1 MHKKLCDCDMKGP
14 FTEGTDFLDE
24 DDIVRSNKRSKLSTR
39 AARGALFRDDSTTLP
54 LSRTPLSQ
62 LFDSISPPGISP
74 TSNSS
79 SLFSP
84 LFSLGLLSDSE
95 SPHGFSSLSEGSEP
109 ASPPSRPSYSFT
121 PSGYTFDRLKEDE
134 GESIGFFVRDSTQTQ
149 FLVKPFIAESK
160 ASVIREFLGLTVFKE
175 MLSILNSSVIT
186 PDFSLKKDEVSGQF
200 GLFIKMIPDL
210 VLNKKVSIL
219 SPLATPAK
227 GKRPS
232 AVTSY
237 YDLPFM
243 MVLSM
248 LLGDDDCS
256 PDNSGSKDKH
266 GVRIDL
272 GRAFYWQH
280 NNSTDFQKK
289 LKSCFTSFKENNPVQ
304 KFAKDFQA
312 LSEQL
317 PVLASEENLARIK
330 RSFDGALQVLSTFV
344 SEKDL
349 ETISFENQSLQLP
362 QAQSASPLVPMF
374 SQPTKTNR
382 AYNSF
387 AEMRDSFLQMIKF
400 NFTGI
405 LPGFLTQI
413 SQEVSLGQE
422 KYDDQARLLQA
433 GSPSKQVGSRHSP
446 QLYTAASSY
455 PTSPNCRAAVTYGA
469 SYSPN
474 GSPFKTHFSS
484 RVSNPSPI
492 DQSLSQGK

>member
-1 MHKKLCDCDMKGP
+1 MKGP

-84 LFSLGLLSDSE
+84 SFASGLLSDSE
-95 SPHGFSSLSEGSEP
+95 SPNGFSSLSEGSEP

-121 PSGYTFDRLKEDE
+121 PSGYTFDRLKEDDE

-149 FLVKPFIAESK
+149 FLVKPFITENK

-186 PDFSLKKDEVSGQF
+186 PEFSLKKDEVSGQF

-219 SPLATPAK
+219 SPLATPAR

-289 LKSCFTSFKENNPVQ
+289 LKSCFTSFKEYNPIQ
-304 KFAKDFQA
+304 KFMKDFQA

-362 QAQSASPLVPMF
+362 QAQSASPLVPIF

-400 NFTGI
+400 NFTEI
-405 LPGFLTQI
+405 LPAFLKQI
-413 SQEVSLGQE
+413 SE
-422 KYDDQARLLQA
+422 KIPLEKESFDNRSHLFQVV
-433 GSPSKQVGSRHSP
+433 SPSKQASLQSRQFYTTASP
-446 QLYTAASSY
+446 TQHNTCGAE
-455 PTSPNCRAAVTYGA
+455 VTYA
-469 SYSPN
+469 ANVSPN
-474 GSPFKTHFSS
+474 GSPFKTNFSS
-484 RVSNPSPI
+484 RISSPSPI
-492 DQSLSQGK
+492 DQSLFQRK